1 MSDKQLR
8 QSLSTIIREIE
19 LCVFYI
25 PVSPFRPA
33 ASNPNSLPNRE
44 HTCTIHSFT
53 DCGNMKTT
61 TESRSKTVTT
71 VAARIAGE
79 DIAKGDFVT
88 ILSEIIELPS
98 FLWSCSSIS
107 LPIDEPVRTRYLP
120 GAAGEPHKIVAV
132 CLPFVYAKRP
142 KGELIAF
149 DTRQQQLVRLDPDS
163 GRSLWKQM
171 RKAAKKKT
179 K

>member
-1 MSDKQLR
+1 
-8 QSLSTIIREIE
+8 
-19 LCVFYI
+19 
-25 PVSPFRPA
+25 
-33 ASNPNSLPNRE
+33 
-44 HTCTIHSFT
+44 
-53 DCGNMKTT
+53 MKTK
-61 TESRSKTVTT
+61 TETRFRSKTAIT

-79 DIAKGDFVT
+79 DIAKGDYIT

-98 FLWSCSSIS
+98 FLWNCSSIS

-120 GAAGEPHKIVAV
+120 RAVGEPHKVVAV
-132 CLPFVYAKRP
+132 CLPFVYARRP
-142 KGELIAF
+142 RGSLIAF
-149 DTRQQQLVRLDPDS
+149 DTRQQQLVRLDRDI

>member
-1 MSDKQLR
+1 
-8 QSLSTIIREIE
+8 
-19 LCVFYI
+19 
-25 PVSPFRPA
+25 
-33 ASNPNSLPNRE
+33 
-44 HTCTIHSFT
+44 
-53 DCGNMKTT
+53 MKTT

-79 DIAKGDFVT
+79 DIAKGDYVT

-98 FLWSCSSIS
+98 YLWNCSGIS
-107 LPIDEPVRTRYLP
+107 QPIDELVRLRYLP
-120 GAAGEPHKIVAV
+120 NAAGEPHKVVAV

-142 KGELIAF
+142 KGNLIAF
-149 DTRQQQLVRLDPDS
+149 DIRQQQLVRLDRDN

-171 RKAAKKKT
+171 GKTTKKKA

>member
-1 MSDKQLR
+1 
-8 QSLSTIIREIE
+8 
-19 LCVFYI
+19 
-25 PVSPFRPA
+25 
-33 ASNPNSLPNRE
+33 
-44 HTCTIHSFT
+44 
-53 DCGNMKTT
+53 MKTT
-61 TESRSKTVTT
+61 TETRFKTVTT

-98 FLWSCSSIS
+98 YLWDCSGIS
-107 LPIDEPVRTRYLP
+107 QPIDELVRLRYLP
-120 GAAGEPHKIVAV
+120 SAAGEPHKVVAV

-142 KGELIAF
+142 KGDLIAF
-149 DTRQQQLVRLDPDS
+149 DTRQQQLARLDREN

-171 RKAAKKKT
+171 GQATKKKT

>member
-1 MSDKQLR
+1 
-8 QSLSTIIREIE
+8 
-19 LCVFYI
+19 
-25 PVSPFRPA
+25 
-33 ASNPNSLPNRE
+33 
-44 HTCTIHSFT
+44 
-53 DCGNMKTT
+53 MKTT

-79 DIAKGDFVT
+79 DIAKGDYVT

-98 FLWSCSSIS
+98 YLWDCSGI
-107 LPIDEPVRTRYLP
+107 LQPIDELVRLRYLP
-120 GAAGEPHKIVAV
+120 NAAGEPHKVVAV

-142 KGELIAF
+142 KGNLIAF
-149 DTRQQQLVRLDPDS
+149 DTRQQQLVRLDRDN

-171 RKAAKKKT
+171 GKTTKKKT